1 MAVPG
6 APTGLEA
13 KAVSG
18 AVWLSWSEVAAAGS
32 YEVQR
37 KKAAE
42 TDFAIVDTVG
52 HASYVDDEVL
62 PDTKYVYQVRAV
74 NDNGSGAWSAIKT
87 VSTPPEAFGTPEI
100 TRTELG
106 IAVAIGIAVLAAI
119 WGLNGGL
126 SFVNFP

>member
-18 AVWLSWSEVAAAGS
+18 AVWLSWSEVTAAGS

-87 VSTPPEAFGTPEI
+87 VSTPPEAFASPEI
-100 TRTELG
+100 TRNQ
-106 IAVAIGIAVLAAI
+106 IGIADLDRIPDLEAN
-119 WGLNGGL
+119 WGFNG
-126 SFVNFP
+126 